1 MLLLKV
7 MDKKINFLIVG
18 LQKTIYDQ
26 FSKRTHQDSNP
37 VELIVLPKMVCLS
50 NQSCSWL
57 FCIHNRK
64 LYNIFFSINLDLSLY
79 PVNHSTTQVKKRL
92 LQRNIFSLLSPTSS
106 LFWHSYSDCIERHRS
121 GKMREVEIYGPRI
134 NVDWLTGEDA
144 FLSSQSA
151 LLLLNEGSAVIER
164 PFATFVFS
172 DSYNYLRKP
181 LKDGPKIPS
190 SCNNKSESFTN
201 CYIEVGGSGS

>member
-1 MLLLKV
+1 M
-7 MDKKINFLIVG
+7 INFLSALIKIRIR
-18 LQKTIYDQ
+18 LNLLYSQKR
-26 FSKRTHQDSNP
+26 F
-37 VELIVLPKMVCLS
+37 V
-50 NQSCSWL
+50 WA
-57 FCIHNRK
+57 
-64 LYNIFFSINLDLSLY
+64 INLAVDY
-79 PVNHSTTQVKKRL
+79 FVFTTGSFTIFSFRSIL
-92 LQRNIFSLLSPTSS
+92 TFRCILWIQRNIFSLLSPTSS

-134 NVDWLTGEDA
+134 NVDWRTGEDA